1 MGVYVS
7 LSKASQ
13 ITGKSKS
20 VIYNSLKNGVLSY
33 VSKDTNGY
41 KIDMAELCRV
51 FNIKENQEQTEPVLK
66 NNLERNETPNAP
78 PKNAHEI
85 EILKLKLIHAE
96 KLVEIYKD
104 QANIYKEQAE
114 NWKKQANQLLLQSP
128 QSPKNDIK
136 KLVRDE
142 LINIIR
148 KKTTTKKQSQTII
161 LWPIVMT
168 DIDVIV
174 FLYYLDRGD
183 S

>member
-1 MGVYVS
+1 MSVYVS
-7 LSKASQ
+7 LSKASK

-33 VSKDTNGY
+33 VSKDIKGY

-51 FNIKENQEQTEPVLK
+51 FNIKENQEQAEPVFK
-66 NNLERNETPNAP
+66 NNLERNETPNAT

-85 EILKLKLIHAE
+85 EILKLKLNHAE
-96 KLVEIYKD
+96 KLAET
-104 QANIYKEQAE
+104 YKEQAE

-128 QSPKNDIK
+128 KNDKNDIK

-148 KKTTTKKQSQTII
+148 KKRQQKKT
-161 LWPIVMT
+161 PIVKSKN
-168 DIDVIV
+168 VN
-174 FLYYLDRGD
+174 L
-183 S
+183 

>member
-1 MGVYVS
+1 MSVYVS
-7 LSKASQ
+7 LSKASK

-33 VSKDTNGY
+33 VSKDIKGY

-66 NNLERNETPNAP
+66 NNLERNETPNATI
-78 PKNAHEI
+78 KNAQEI
-85 EILKLKLIHAE
+85 EILKLKLNHAE
-96 KLVEIYKD
+96 KLAETYKE
-104 QANIYKEQAE
+104 QANIYKDQAE

-128 QSPKNDIK
+128 QNDKNDIK

-148 KKTTTKKQSQTII
+148 KKRQQKNSHK
-161 LWPIVMT
+161 L
-168 DIDVIV
+168 
-174 FLYYLDRGD
+174 
-183 S
+183 